1 MVQSVMVNNQPQL
14 GEQQTKLLSQS
25 YGIAPPPV
33 PTNQFA
39 IPQQLDIEN
48 ANNTYIDYGKAN
60 YWEFQFGSRMCFGNL
75 FILFLGLFL
84 IHLLIIWMDIFKY
97 NINLITSFKLSI
109 LEMLKWYAII
119 VGGMALFL
127 LALSIYFWAQKNN
140 QVPIRF
146 NREKRQ
152 VYCILPSGKNIIA
165 DWEQVQVSI
174 SRKQQVTMYY
184 AIEGAALTLGFPD
197 LNSQEKGELT
207 MDYPMEQLA
216 IGEWEA
222 IRIYMEE
229 GLEALNK
236 KTKTAAALNKDSIKL
251 EDLPKDSFEYYE
263 QLSFQYPEGSVPYFY
278 AVKNRVRKEG
288 KLLNYLWWLI
298 IHICSAWTLP
308 CYIATWLN
316 KYPKI
321 YRPQPLLNW
330 SKPIPQEQWV
340 KPTEELKR
348 QSQRLQSAYQ
358 KGLTIKDYA
367 LQYKQQQ

>member
-1 MVQSVMVNNQPQL
+1 MANNPTQL

-33 PTNQFA
+33 PTNQLA

-48 ANNTYIDYGKAN
+48 ATNTYIDYGKAD
-60 YWEFQFGSRMCFGNL
+60 YWGFQFGSRLCFGNL
-75 FILFLGLFL
+75 
-84 IHLLIIWMDIFKY
+84 
-97 NINLITSFKLSI
+97 SI
-109 LEMLKWYAII
+109 LTIPVLFTHLVVIYYYYTKKSFGIWEAIKIGTIESWFLYPLI
-119 VGGMALFL
+119 VGGMALL
-127 LALSIYFWAQKNN
+127 LLVLSVYSWAQKNN

-152 VYCILPSGKNIIA
+152 VYCILPSGRNIIA
-165 DWEQVQVSI
+165 NWEQIQATI

-197 LNSQEKGELT
+197 LKSQEQGELT

-222 IRIYMEE
+222 IRVYMEE
-229 GLEALNK
+229 GLDALNK

-288 KLLNYLWWLI
+288 KPLNYLWWLI

-316 KYPKI
+316 KHPKI
-321 YRPQPLLNW
+321 VRPLPLLNW
-330 SKPIPQEQWV
+330 SKPIPPEQWV
-340 KPTEELKR
+340 KPTEELKK
-348 QSQRLQSAYQ
+348 QSQRAQSAYL

-367 LQYKQQQ
+367 EQYKQQ